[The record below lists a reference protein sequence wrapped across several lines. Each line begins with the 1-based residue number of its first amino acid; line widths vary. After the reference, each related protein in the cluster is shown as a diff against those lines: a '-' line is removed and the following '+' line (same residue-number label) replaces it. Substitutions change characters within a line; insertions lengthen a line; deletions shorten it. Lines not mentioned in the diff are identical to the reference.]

1 MFRGR
6 IPILAGSAAVV
17 LGVLLLAWVNESSQ
31 TLLIAEV
38 LGFVLLVPGL
48 LAVFAGCILFCVKEE
63 ARKVL
68 MGGAVLSGV
77 SLVLVPLLK
86 FLLAL
91 EFNVHGWTGL
101 LFFFVWVPACVIGPA
116 LLLAGIIRIFLHRR

>member
-68 MGGAVLSGV
+68 LGGAVLSGV

-91 EFNVHGWTGL
+91 DFNVHGWTGL

>member
-1 MFRGR
+1 M
-6 IPILAGSAAVV
+6 

-91 EFNVHGWTGL
+91 DFNVHGWTGL